1 MRFSN
6 FSTIG
11 LSSFIFYNFTDHFL
25 YSKSI
30 DMYIIFDTETTGL
43 PINFK
48 APVSDSDNWPRMV
61 QIAWQVH
68 DKKGDLVEVKN
79 YIIKPEGYE
88 IPYDVVKVHQITTE
102 RAEKFGTDLTFVLEE
117 FAKIAE
123 KCEYLVGHNVSFDNN
138 IIGAEFYRKNIP
150 NPLTKIPSI
159 DTMQYSLNYCA
170 IPGGK
175 GGGLKYPK
183 LEELHKKLFEEGFGA
198 AHNAAADVEATARC
212 FLELVRIS
220 VIPASDLKLSN
231 LEFQE
236 YIQNNPQTIKA
247 IGLDTQ
253 PYNSNDLEDTQAEE
267 IPIDETE
274 NVKPIDKE
282 IVIDKDTSFV
292 HLHLHTQ
299 YSILDGMT
307 KIKKLVKKAKEQNH
321 KAVAITD
328 HGNMFGVKE
337 FHQNMV
343 KAGIKPILGTE
354 AYIAYRT
361 HLDKENIDKKRYHL
375 VLLAKNEIGYKN
387 LIKLSSISYTDG
399 YYYKPRIDKDLLRQY
414 HEGLIATSA
423 CLGGEIPQKLMSN
436 GLAEAEK
443 ALLEYKEIFGDDFYI
458 EIQRHQATDPTM
470 NSQTFQDQTFVNKHL
485 LDLAKKHNVKYI
497 ATNDVHFL
505 NEEDSIAHDR
515 LICLNTGKDIDD
527 PKRTRYTGQE
537 WFKNAGE
544 MAQIFGD
551 LPEAIQNTQE
561 IADKVEIYELDK
573 DPIMPDFLLPEGFA
587 NENEYLRHITYE
599 GAYKRWGKELSEE
612 IIERLDFELETIK
625 KMGFPGYF
633 LIVWD
638 FLKAARNMGVSVGP
652 GRGSAAGSA
661 VAYSLRITEIDPLK
675 YNLLFERFLNPERVS
690 MPDIDIDFDDVGR
703 DKVLQWVKEKYGA
716 KRVAHLIT
724 FGSMAAKSSI
734 RDVAR
739 VQKLPLPEA
748 DKLAKLVP
756 EKPGTN
762 LESAFKDVPE
772 LMNELKEGTEE
783 NKSVLDF
790 AQRLEGS
797 VKSTGT
803 HACGIIISKDNL
815 DNYVPI
821 TNVKDSALDYA
832 TQYDGH
838 YIESIGLLK
847 MDFLGLKTLSIIK
860 DAIANVKLSKDID
873 VDIDHV
879 SLEDE
884 KTFELYSNG
893 ETSGL
898 FQFESDG
905 MKKHL
910 HNLKPSK
917 FEDLIAMN
925 ALYRP
930 GPMEYIDSFIARKH
944 GKEEITYDLEG
955 MEEFLDET
963 YGITVYQEQ
972 VMLLAR
978 KLGGFTRGQSDTL
991 RKAMGKKIKSMMD
1004 ELKIL
1009 FLEGC
1014 EKNGHDLKKVEKVW
1028 KDWEAFAK
1036 YAFNKSHATCYSYVS
1051 YQTGYLKAHHPAEFM
1066 AAVLS
1071 HELKDITKLNQYLN
1085 ECNRMGIKV
1094 LGPNIN
1100 ESYSNFTVNAQGEI
1114 RYGMAGIKGV
1124 GEAAVETIVNERDE
1138 NGNFTDIFDFITRI
1152 NLRSVNK
1159 RAIEALVTAGGFDE
1173 IQPNEHRAQY
1183 FAPFNDT
1190 DSFIER
1196 LIKHGNKVQ
1205 SMTASSQASLFGDM
1219 EEVQIQ
1225 NPDFPIAEEWSN
1237 LKRLNMEKDL
1247 IGFYL
1252 SGHPLD
1258 TYEDTFKYFISH
1270 SNSAVLNLIEK
1281 RTKTQVK
1288 FAGIVTRAVVK
1299 ESISNGNKYG
1309 FFTVEDKSGSIEFPL
1324 FKDKFLKYSHLM
1336 QIDNFV
1342 YVEGNIKDGYRD
1354 KTKSELNID
1363 SIGMLE
1369 DVLNEK
1375 ASKFNI
1381 QLILEEID
1389 ENFVSELVATAK
1401 KFPGNV
1407 SLNLF
1412 IKDGSTYLEMR
1423 PKKIK
1428 VEAESFLE
1436 YLKTKPNIFY
1446 KLS

>member
-1 MRFSN
+1 
-6 FSTIG
+6 
-11 LSSFIFYNFTDHFL
+11 
-25 YSKSI
+25 
-30 DMYIIFDTETTGL
+30 MYIIFDTETTGL
-43 PINFK
+43 PIDFK

-68 DKKGDLVEVKN
+68 DKKGNLVEVKN
-79 YIIKPEGYE
+79 YIIKPEGYD
-88 IPYDVVKVHQITTE
+88 IPYEVVKVHQISTE
-102 RAEKFGTDLTFVLEE
+102 RAEKFGVDLTFVLEE
-117 FAKIAE
+117 FAKIASQC
-123 KCEYLVGHNVSFDNN
+123 KFLVGHNVSFDNN
-138 IIGAEFYRKNIP
+138 IIGAEFYRKNIS
-150 NPLTKIPSI
+150 NPLVDIPSI
-159 DTMQYSLNYCA
+159 DTMQLSVNYCA
-170 IPGGK
+170 IPGRKNGSF
-175 GGGLKYPK
+175 KYPK
-183 LEELHKKLFEEGFGA
+183 LEELHEKLFDEGFDS

-212 FLELVRIS
+212 FLELHRLN
-220 VIPASDLKLSN
+220 VITADHLKLSD
-231 LEFQE
+231 LEYQE
-236 YIQNNPQTIKA
+236 FLQNNPKQIKA
-247 IGLDTQ
+247 IGLDTK
-253 PYNSNDLEDTQAEE
+253 PYNPNDLNSDVETNSTDS
-267 IPIDETE
+267 PIDSESTG
-274 NVKPIDKE
+274 KQPTLSS
-282 IVIDKDTSFV
+282 KDTSFV

-307 KIKKLVKKAKEQNH
+307 KIKKLVKKAKELNF

-337 FHQNMV
+337 FHQNMM
-343 KAGIKPILGTE
+343 KEGIKPILGTE
-354 AYIAYRT
+354 AYIAFRS

-387 LIKLSSISYTDG
+387 LIKLSSISFSDG
-399 YYYKPRIDKDLLRQY
+399 YYYKPRIDKDLLRKY
-414 HEGLIATSA
+414 NEGLIATSA

-436 GLAEAEK
+436 GVDEAEK
-443 ALLEYKEIFGDDFYI
+443 SLLEYKEIFGDDFYI

-470 NSQTFQDQTFVNKHL
+470 NTQTIQDQNFVNKNL
-485 LDLAKKHNVKYI
+485 LELAKKHNVKYI

-527 PKRTRYTGQE
+527 PNRTRYTGQE
-537 WFKNAGE
+537 WFKSTEE
-544 MAQIFGD
+544 MIKVFGD
-551 LPEAIQNTQE
+551 MPEALSNTQE
-561 IADKVEIYELDK
+561 IADKIETYELDK
-573 DPIMPDFLLPEGFA
+573 DPIMPDFILPDGFA
-587 NENEYLRHITYE
+587 NEDDYLRHITYE
-599 GAYKRWGKELSEE
+599 GAHKRWGNDLEQEVT
-612 IIERLDFELETIK
+612 ERLDFELETIK

-638 FLKAARNMGVSVGP
+638 FLKAAREMGVSVGP

-661 VAYSLRITEIDPLK
+661 VAYCLRITEIDPLK

-703 DKVLQWVKEKYGA
+703 DKVLQWVKNKYGA

-772 LMNELKEGTEE
+772 LMSELKEGTDE
-783 NKSVLDF
+783 NRSVLDF

-821 TNVKDSALDYA
+821 TNVKDSVLDYA

-847 MDFLGLKTLSIIK
+847 MDFLGLKTLTIIK
-860 DAIANVKLSKDID
+860 DAIANIKLSKGID

-910 HNLKPSK
+910 QNLKPSK

-978 KLGGFTRGQSDTL
+978 KLGGFSRGQSDTL

-1004 ELKIL
+1004 ELKVL

-1028 KDWEAFAK
+1028 SDWEAFAK

-1051 YQTGYLKAHHPAEFM
+1051 YQTAYLKAHYPAEFM
-1066 AAVLS
+1066 ASVLS
-1071 HELKDITKLNQYLN
+1071 HELKDINKLNQYLN

-1124 GEAAVETIVNERDE
+1124 GEAAVETIVKERDE
-1138 NGNFTDIFDFITRI
+1138 NGNFKDIFDFISRI

-1159 RAIEALVTAGGFDE
+1159 RAIEALATSGGFDE
-1173 IQPNEHRAQY
+1173 IQPKEHRAQY
-1183 FAPFNDT
+1183 FAPFNENET
-1190 DSFIER
+1190 FIER

-1205 SMTASSQASLFGDM
+1205 SMANSSQASLFGDM

-1225 NPDFPIAEEWSN
+1225 NPEFPVAEQWSN
-1237 LKRLNMEKDL
+1237 LKRLNMEKEL

-1258 TYEDTFKYFISH
+1258 TYEETFKYFVPNTNANVLEMIS
-1270 SNSAVLNLIEK
+1270 NNEK
-1281 RTKTQVK
+1281 KQVK

-1299 ESISNGNKYG
+1299 ESVSNGNKYG
-1309 FFTVEDKSGSIEFPL
+1309 FFTVEDKTASIEFPL
-1324 FKDKFLKYSHLM
+1324 FKEKFLRYSHLL

-1342 YVEGNIKDGYRD
+1342 YVEGNIKDGFRD
-1354 KTKSELNID
+1354 KTKPELNIE
-1363 SIGMLE
+1363 SIDMLE
-1369 DVLNEK
+1369 NVIDNK
-1375 ASKFNI
+1375 AKKFNI
-1381 QLILEEID
+1381 QILLNELD
-1389 ENFVSELVATAK
+1389 ETLMKELVSEIK
-1401 KFPGNV
+1401 GNPGNV
-1407 SLNLF
+1407 SVNIF
-1412 IKDGSTYLEMR
+1412 FKDDGTFLEMR
-1423 PKKIK
+1423 PKKAK
-1428 VEAESFLE
+1428 VDAKSFLK
-1436 YLKTKPNIFY
+1436 YLKTKPNIIY
-1446 KLS
+1446 KLV